1 MQEQG
6 RAKSEHGLSAH
17 GIRNAN
23 TIWWNLSTPAL
34 YEHAVQRHEGLVA
47 HLGPLVVRTGQYT
60 GRSPKDRYIVKEP
73 ATQDKIWWGKVNTP
87 FTPEAYELLRARL
100 TAYLQGRSCVD
111 DQVTS
116 YLVTLAMP
124 TTDCS

>member
-34 YEHAVQRHEGLVA
+34 YEHAVQRHEGMVA

-60 GRSPKDRYIVKEP
+60 GGSPQDRYIVSGHRRHVAAQLAGAVTVP
-73 ATQDKIWWGKVNTP
+73 CRVLDFRRI
-87 FTPEAYELLRARL
+87 
-100 TAYLQGRSCVD
+100 D
-111 DQVTS
+111 DIDRFV
-116 YLVTLAMP
+116 
-124 TTDCS
+124 